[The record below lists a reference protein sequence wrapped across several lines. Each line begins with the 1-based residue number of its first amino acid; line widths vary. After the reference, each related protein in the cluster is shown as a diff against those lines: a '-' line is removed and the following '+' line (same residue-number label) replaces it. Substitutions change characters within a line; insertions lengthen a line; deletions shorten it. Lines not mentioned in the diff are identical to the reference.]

1 MANWL
6 GRTVSQVVGSFR
18 CSPNALDTLDK
29 ERIDILQGGVE
40 EAVTSSDFERFLAE
54 RAAAA
59 DSLPT
64 VTATT
69 GSTNP
74 STLKKDTKKKEEDLL
89 AL

>member
-1 MANWL
+1 M
-6 GRTVSQVVGSFR
+6 
-18 CSPNALDTLDK
+18 
-29 ERIDILQGGVE
+29 E
-40 EAVTSSDFERFLAE
+40 ESVTSSDFERFLAE

-59 DSLPT
+59 ESLPT
-64 VTATT
+64 VMATT